1 VVDQWKEHF
10 QAAGVRDVD
19 IQMLEQYIDGA
30 NLGRQRADVLAPGRS
45 AVPINWSR
53 EK

>member
-1 VVDQWKEHF
+1 
-10 QAAGVRDVD
+10 VRDVD

-30 NLGRQRADVLAPGRS
+30 NLGRQRAAVLAAGNA
-45 AVPINWSR
+45 AVPVNWSR